1 MLLSC
6 ARGETNHQRQ
16 SAEAVGR
23 GGAAGADLPCAAPIP
38 RATLTHRP
46 TSSVAA
52 AASHEL
58 SGSCGCSASNGVPTP
73 EQGLTPEQ
81 ALLLARR
88 SMLVAQDQIHLQ
100 RVVRTLGMA
109 LGASRMEAGTIRA
122 LHAVLQQLAR
132 PGMTDLEAYRSTGA
146 SRSNFTKW
154 RRRVQH
160 VESAGGGKAV
170 YEYLVRTPSCLL
182 PLGTTKT
189 LP

>member
-16 SAEAVGR
+16 SAEAVGS

-38 RATLTHRP
+38 RATLTHRS
-46 TSSVAA
+46 TSSIAA

-73 EQGLTPEQ
+73 EQ
-81 ALLLARR
+81 ALLVARR

-170 YEYLVRTPSCLL
+170 YDYLVRTPSCLL

-189 LP
+189 L